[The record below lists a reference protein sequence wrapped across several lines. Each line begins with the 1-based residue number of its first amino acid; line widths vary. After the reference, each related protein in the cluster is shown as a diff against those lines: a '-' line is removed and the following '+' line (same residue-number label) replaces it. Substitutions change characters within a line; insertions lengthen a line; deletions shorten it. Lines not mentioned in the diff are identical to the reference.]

1 MAEAGEG
8 TGGVA
13 TAPRTD
19 ITTLMAF
26 GGLVVIGGANAVAVR
41 FSNLELPPFWG
52 AAARF
57 ALAAVIFWAILL
69 FRRVALPRG
78 RSLTGSILYGALSVG
93 ASYALLYWGLL
104 EVQATVAVVLLSLG
118 PLVTMLLAVAHR
130 LEPFRL
136 RGLVGSLL
144 AVVGIVVGI
153 GIQFGESVPVPS
165 LLALVAGVVCI
176 AEGSVVYKL
185 FPSAKPLPAN
195 VVAVT
200 TGAGILVLISLIAGE
215 SWFLPSEPATVAAF
229 GYLVVIGTVGLFYL
243 YLVVLSRWT
252 ASATSYAFLLFP
264 LATIVIAALFTDERV
279 TWGFVAGAAIALVG
293 VWIGAFSGTGS
304 ERDRGRGAAS
314 AESCEPPSPGCA

>member
-1 MAEAGEG
+1 MAETGER

-13 TAPRTD
+13 TAPRAD
-19 ITTLMAF
+19 VTTLMAF

-78 RSLTGSILYGALSVG
+78 RSLTGSILYGVLSVG
-93 ASYALLYWGLL
+93 ASYALLYWGLV

-118 PLVTMLLAVAHR
+118 PLITMLLAVAHG

-144 AVVGIVVGI
+144 ALVGIVVGI
-153 GIQFGESVPVPS
+153 GIQFGGSVPVPS
-165 LLALVAGVVCI
+165 LLALLAGVVCI
-176 AEGSVVYKL
+176 AEGSVVYKY

-195 VVAVT
+195 VVAIT
-200 TGAGILVLISLIAGE
+200 TGAGILVLISLVAGE
-215 SWFLPSEPATVAAF
+215 AWFLPSDPATVTAF
-229 GYLVVIGTVGLFYL
+229 SYLVVIGTVGLFYL

-279 TWGFVAGAAIALVG
+279 SWGFAAGAVIALAG
-293 VWIGAFSGTGS
+293 VWIGAFSGTA
-304 ERDRGRGAAS
+304 RKRATTAT
-314 AESCEPPSPGCA
+314 ESCEPPSPGCA